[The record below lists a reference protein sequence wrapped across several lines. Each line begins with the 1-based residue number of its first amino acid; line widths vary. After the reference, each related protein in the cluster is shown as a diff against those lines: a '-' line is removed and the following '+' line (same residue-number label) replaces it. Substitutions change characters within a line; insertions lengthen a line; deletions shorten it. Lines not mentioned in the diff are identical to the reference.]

1 MFHQTLLVRRPE
13 AVDLMLLTT
22 VLIWA
27 MGVTVTRYVLT
38 HGWQPLAFSAVRYS
52 IGAALFSAFA
62 LSRERSLRVGNRRD
76 LALLAAAAA
85 LGVWLNQIAFVYAVK
100 LTTATTVALILGTI
114 PIFTA
119 IVAFALGVERL
130 PLRFWVAAAISF
142 AGVGLVAVGTG
153 GGVEADLLGD
163 ACAVAT
169 AATWAAYSVLIA
181 PLMRRYSPYRISA
194 IVLVA
199 GLVPLLATGAGQL
212 SRQDFSLGWLTWAA
226 LAFAI
231 VGPLFLTNIL
241 WFTAIDRV
249 GPSRATL
256 FVNMQP
262 FFAAVFALVLLS
274 ESLTWLQVTGGL
286 AIGAAIWLG
295 RTPRE
300 GPSPAP
306 AE

>member
-1 MFHQTLLVRRPE
+1 
-13 AVDLMLLTT
+13 
-22 VLIWA
+22 
-27 MGVTVTRYVLT
+27 
-38 HGWQPLAFSAVRYS
+38 
-52 IGAALFSAFA
+52 
-62 LSRERSLRVGNRRD
+62 
-76 LALLAAAAA
+76 
-85 LGVWLNQIAFVYAVK
+85 VWLNQVAFVYAVK

-119 IVAFALGVERL
+119 IVAFALGVER
-130 PLRFWVAAAISF
+130 PPPRFWIAAAISF
-142 AGVGLVAVGTG
+142 CGVGLVALGTG
-153 GGVEADLLGD
+153 GSLETDLVGD
-163 ACAVAT
+163 LCAVAT

-194 IVLVA
+194 IVLLA
-199 GLVPLLATGAGQL
+199 GLVPLLVCGARQL
-212 SRQDFSLGWLTWAA
+212 ASQDLSLGWLSWAA
-226 LAFAI
+226 LIFTI

-274 ESLTWLQVTGGL
+274 ESLTTLQVVGGL

-295 RTPRE
+295 RSTRE

>member
-1 MFHQTLLVRRPE
+1 VRRPG
-13 AVDLMLLTT
+13 AVDLMLLAT

-27 MGVTVTRYVLT
+27 FNVSVTRYVLT
-38 HGWQPLAFSAVRYS
+38 HGWQPLAYSAVRYS
-52 IGAALFSAFA
+52 AAAVLFSAFTFQ
-62 LSRERSLRVGNRRD
+62 REGSFRVGGRRD
-76 LALLAAAAA
+76 LLLLVAAAAF
-85 LGVWLNQIAFVYAVK
+85 GVWLNQIAFVYAVK

-119 IVAFALGVERL
+119 LVAFVLGVERL
-130 PLRFWVAAAISF
+130 PGRFWLAAAISF
-142 AGVGLVAVGTG
+142 AGVGLVALGTG
-153 GGVEADLLGD
+153 GAVEADLLGV
-163 ACAVAT
+163 ALAVAT
-169 AATWAAYSVLIA
+169 AATWAVYSVLIA
-181 PLMRRYSPYRISA
+181 PLMRRYSPFRISA
-194 IVLVA
+194 IVLLA
-199 GLVPLLATGAGQL
+199 GLVPLLASSVGQL
-212 SRQDFSLGWLTWAA
+212 SSQDFSLGWLAWAA

-262 FFAAVFALVLLS
+262 FFAAVFAVLILS
-274 ESLTWLQVTGGL
+274 ETLTWAQVGGGL

-295 RTPRE
+295 RTSRE
-300 GPSPAP
+300 GPPAAP

>member
-1 MFHQTLLVRRPE
+1 MRRPA
-13 AVDLMLLTT
+13 AVDVMLLAT

-27 MGVTVTRYVLT
+27 LGVTVTRYVLT

-52 IGAALFSAFA
+52 AGALLFSVFA
-62 LSRERSLRVGNRRD
+62 LSREGSLRVGSRRD

-85 LGVWLNQIAFVYAVK
+85 LGVWLNQVAFVYAVK

-119 IVAFALGVERL
+119 IVAFAAGVERL
-130 PLRFWVAAAISF
+130 PTRFWVAAAISF
-142 AGVGLVAVGTG
+142 GGVGLVALGTRSA
-153 GGVEADLLGD
+153 VKADLVGD

-194 IVLVA
+194 IVLLA
-199 GLVPLLATGAGQL
+199 GLVPLLASGVGQL

-231 VGPLFLTNIL
+231 VGPLFVTNIL

-262 FFAAVFALVLLS
+262 FFAAVFALLLLS
-274 ESLTWLQVTGGL
+274 ETLTWVQALGGL

-300 GPSPAP
+300 VPPAAP